1 MKFAVICSAGGSA
14 FFAAFDL
21 LAKTK
26 RYTKDNFILITD
38 RDCGAEQAAIIREM
52 DYQRIIFESKEQFS
66 KNVADLL
73 VREKVSIV
81 LMLYSRL
88 ITADLFLTFPTLN
101 IHPALL
107 PAFKGI
113 NAVNQALDSGI
124 KFIGATLHVT
134 TEKMDDGAIVAQIV
148 SPIKLNTTKE
158 QLNQLSFLQKTYL
171 IVMMLDC
178 IRQNFVQL
186 SLDGLRLNWV
196 KETKF
201 TCSANPCIQSK
212 DLIDMFDAY
221 QKSVEIGNV
230 IQ

>member
-14 FFAAFDL
+14 FFAAFDM
-21 LAKTK
+21 LAKTN
-26 RYTKDNFILITD
+26 RYSKDNFILITD
-38 RDCGAEQAAIIREM
+38 RACGAEQAAIVRGM
-52 DYQRIIFESKEQFS
+52 DYQRINFESKEQFS

-73 VREKVSIV
+73 VKEKVSIV

-88 ITADLFLTFPTLN
+88 ITSDLFLTFPTLN

-113 NAVNQALDSGI
+113 NAVNQALDSGV

-134 TEKMDDGAIVAQIV
+134 TEKMDDGAIVAQVV
-148 SPIKLNTTKE
+148 SPIKIRATKE

-171 IVMMLDC
+171 ILMMLDC

-186 SLDGLRLNWV
+186 SLDGLMLNWI

-201 TCSANPCIQSK
+201 TSSANPCIQSK

-221 QKSVEIGNV
+221 QKSVEMGNA